1 MQFIEWSN
9 GNITNAGNL
18 STIEVGKERN
28 VDGLYPV
35 TLYFSNQIGTFEY
48 GKTVYFGSKEEQ
60 EVGVQEI
67 KELFKSGRD
76 FTECTLD
83 DLPDVVRDL
92 IEDRER

>member
-1 MQFIEWSN
+1 MQFIASNSWIHELRSICNLLQIIQGALAPWDVEWNN

-48 GKTVYFGSKEEQ
+48 GKTVYF
-60 EVGVQEI
+60 
-67 KELFKSGRD
+67 
-76 FTECTLD
+76 
-83 DLPDVVRDL
+83 
-92 IEDRER
+92 